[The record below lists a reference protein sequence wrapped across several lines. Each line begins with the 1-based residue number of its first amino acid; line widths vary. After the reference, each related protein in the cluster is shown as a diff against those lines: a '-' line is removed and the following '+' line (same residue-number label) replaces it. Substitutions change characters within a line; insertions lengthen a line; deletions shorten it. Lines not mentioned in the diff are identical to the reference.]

1 MFPTK
6 VLSEMCMDH
15 DGRGSAS
22 EAQGGAVIPT
32 KVLFQ
37 CSGATVFPGGDG
49 EPDEG
54 TIPVQLSDGDPDEGG
69 RVSASEAQG
78 GAMI

>member
-1 MFPTK
+1 MIPTK
-6 VLSEMCMDH
+6 VLRVVCVDH

-22 EAQGGAVIPT
+22 EAQGRTLILT

-69 RVSASEAQG
+69 RFSASEAQG